1 MGSSPTLGTNNMKKL
16 DLHGKDYKES
26 KFLVNI
32 FIEKNLDCLP
42 IKIITGNSNKMK
54 KIVEEAIYKK
64 NLNCDYQN
72 HHNLGSLIIT
82 EKY

>member
-1 MGSSPTLGTNNMKKL
+1 MKKL
-16 DLHGKDYKES
+16 DLHGKNYKES

-32 FIEKNLDCLP
+32 FIENNLDCLP

-54 KIVEEAIYKK
+54 EIVVEAINKK
-64 NLNCDYQN
+64 NLNCNYQD
-72 HHNLGSLIIT
+72 HHNLGSLIVT

>member
-1 MGSSPTLGTNNMKKL
+1 MKKL
-16 DLHGKDYKES
+16 DLHGKNYKES

-32 FIEKNLDCLP
+32 FIENNLDCLP

-54 KIVEEAIYKK
+54 EIVVEAINKK
-64 NLNCDYQN
+64 NLNCNYQD